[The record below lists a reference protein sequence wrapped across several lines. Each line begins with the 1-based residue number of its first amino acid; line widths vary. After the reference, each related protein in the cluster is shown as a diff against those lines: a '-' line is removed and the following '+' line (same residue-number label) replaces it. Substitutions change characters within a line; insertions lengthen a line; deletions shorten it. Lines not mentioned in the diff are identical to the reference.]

1 MTTPAKSRPS
11 AIPTPGRISG
21 IPTQGTRSRSSSI
34 VYQTKLTRSDNDD
47 ISRALA
53 EAIKAND
60 PSQHRPIPL
69 SASSSSSSLSP
80 QAISHSLSS
89 GRRSVASRPTSS
101 ASTSSARV
109 QELSKTPVSAR
120 PTSRPTS
127 RQSDVSNR
135 LSRTFEVGDNV
146 RIESLG
152 FEGIL
157 RYVGDIEGKAGL
169 WAGVELS
176 GGFTGK
182 GKNDGSVAGYDRC
195 CTPCSFRLILNLLL
209 LSRKQYFLCPEKC
222 GVFVAT
228 TKLSPPTVGSSA
240 VQTQRP
246 PSVASSRGG
255 RTTPAMTGRMTP
267 SYSIPRTPSAS
278 FSNGRVTPSSTA
290 GRSTPGITK
299 RIYKT
304 PTAKP
309 PNGASLTDKITA
321 GSRAAKYMNMTAQQL
336 NSRELGNG
344 AESPTRKSNG
354 AFIPGVPSPTIS
366 RTLSSPSRPPGSPF
380 STPRAGSGR
389 FTGIVGPT
397 TSPSLPSSL
406 SRTSVNT
413 PRPRVLSS
421 VAMPPPPSPKLSQ
434 QLIIDSTT
442 VDDATLNA
450 EARSRPPVR
459 LHSRPSS
466 SISFR
471 SNGTEEVGLVEQLQ
485 SRLDALEYE
494 NERLRTASEPEPAT
508 DPDQLKQMQLEKLK
522 ALDRASELEAKLAEV
537 EQDFNSRG
545 VLLQTLETQTS
556 ELTTRLNEAESE
568 AQNSTATYKQDAET
582 YHSTL
587 KSLQDQ
593 LQELEGLNTQK
604 DDTIQGYTSDI
615 TTLKDD
621 LERARVELEEEKKEL
636 GFQID
641 ELRIAGQVSHV

>member
-1 MTTPAKSRPS
+1 
-11 AIPTPGRISG
+11 
-21 IPTQGTRSRSSSI
+21 
-34 VYQTKLTRSDNDD
+34 
-47 ISRALA
+47 
-53 EAIKAND
+53 
-60 PSQHRPIPL
+60 
-69 SASSSSSSLSP
+69 
-80 QAISHSLSS
+80 
-89 GRRSVASRPTSS
+89 
-101 ASTSSARV
+101 
-109 QELSKTPVSAR
+109 
-120 PTSRPTS
+120 
-127 RQSDVSNR
+127 
-135 LSRTFEVGDNV
+135 
-146 RIESLG
+146 
-152 FEGIL
+152 L
-157 RYVGDIEGKAGL
+157 RYIGDIEGKPGL
-169 WAGVELS
+169 WAGVELN

-182 GKNDGSVAGYDRC
+182 GKNDGSVAGYDQC
-195 CTPCSFRLILNLLL
+195 CTPCSFRQILTLSL
-209 LSRKQYFLCPEKC
+209 LSRKQYFSCPEKC

-228 TKLSPPTVGSSA
+228 TKLSPPTVGSGAFQS
-240 VQTQRP
+240 QRP
-246 PSVASSRGG
+246 TSVASSRSG

-267 SYSIPRTPSAS
+267 SYSMPRTPSAS
-278 FSNGRVTPSSTA
+278 FSNGRVTPSSLV

-336 NSRELGNG
+336 NSRDLGDR

-354 AFIPGVPSPTIS
+354 VFKPGVPSPTIS

-406 SRTSVNT
+406 SRTSVST

-421 VAMPPPPSPKLSQ
+421 VAMPPPPSPRMSQ
-434 QLIIDSTT
+434 QLITDLTT
-442 VDDATLNA
+442 GDDATLNA

-471 SNGTEEVGLVEQLQ
+471 SNGTDEVGLVEQLQ
-485 SRLDALEYE
+485 SRLDAMEYE
-494 NERLRTASEPEPAT
+494 NERLRTASTPEPAT

-522 ALDRASELEAKLAEV
+522 ALARASELEAKLAEV

-545 VLLQTLETQTS
+545 VRLQTLETQNS
-556 ELTTRLNEAESE
+556 ELTTRLNEAETE
-568 AQNSTATYKQDAET
+568 ARDSTATYKQDAET
-582 YHSTL
+582 YHSTI
-587 KSLQDQ
+587 KSLQDRV
-593 LQELEGLNTQK
+593 QELEGLNTQK
-604 DDTIQGYTSDI
+604 DDTIQGHTSDI

-636 GFQID
+636 GLQID
-641 ELRIAGQVSHV
+641 ELRIAGQVGHV